1 MNGIL
6 NYKKCFY
13 SVLLQPF
20 YFHKNQSNSE
30 KEVEKNDL
38 KHHCD
43 HTMHEDVFLCAH
55 IIWISNDTCNH
66 DMISV
71 PKELEKQKPI
81 L

>member
-1 MNGIL
+1 MNEIL

-55 IIWISNDTCNH
+55 II
-66 DMISV
+66 
-71 PKELEKQKPI
+71 
-81 L
+81 

>member
-1 MNGIL
+1 MNEIL
-6 NYKKCFY
+6 NDKKCFY

-20 YFHKNQSNSE
+20 YFHKNQSNYE

-55 IIWISNDTCNH
+55 II
-66 DMISV
+66 
-71 PKELEKQKPI
+71 
-81 L
+81 